1 MITFLAIASAIAILL
16 WPSAQKAEKLLPS
29 LDLSE
34 PVVVPNTLPSYQ
46 SAISSL
52 ADVRT
57 RLAKTEQLGEAESK
71 AINTITLALVAG
83 SDVK

>member
-1 MITFLAIASAIAILL
+1 MITFLAIAAAAAILL
-16 WPSAQKAEKLLPS
+16 WPNAAKTASVLPS
-29 LDLSE
+29 LELSE
-34 PVVVPNTLPSYQ
+34 PVVVPKTLPSYQ

-52 ADVRT
+52 ADVRS
-57 RLAKTEQLGEAESK
+57 RLAKTEQLGEAELK

>member
-1 MITFLAIASAIAILL
+1 MITFLAIAAAAAILL
-16 WPSAQKAEKLLPS
+16 WPNAEKVASVLPK
-29 LDLSE
+29 LELSE

-46 SAISSL
+46 SAIASL
-52 ADVRT
+52 ADVRS
-57 RLAKTEQLGEAESK
+57 RLAKTEQLGEAELK

>member
-1 MITFLAIASAIAILL
+1 MITFMAIAAAAAILL
-16 WPSAQKAEKLLPS
+16 WPNAKQASSILPRI
-29 LDLSE
+29 DLSE
-34 PVVVPNTLPSYQ
+34 PVVVPNTHPTYQ
-46 SAISSL
+46 AAIESL

-57 RLAKTEQLGEAESK
+57 RLVKTEQLGEAELK

>member
-1 MITFLAIASAIAILL
+1 MITLLAIAAAAAILL
-16 WPSAQKAEKLLPS
+16 WPNAKKAGVSLPN
-29 LDLSE
+29 LELSD

-52 ADVRT
+52 ADVRS
-57 RLAKTEQLGEAESK
+57 RLAKTEQLGEAELK